1 VAGQDVRWIQLRLSG
16 PRLDEP
22 AADALAVLAVVDVG
36 TGHQAPDR
44 PLGPYRSVRERERI
58 APVQEVLAKRDGH
71 HRRPGDAGRVG
82 DCEACE
88 PGCRQRVAERDAH
101 QDEAI
106 LDLSVKEKRET
117 DEVEEQAHR
126 QEARRPVPE
135 EDSAAEDLDE
145 ADDLSQL
152 FPGISLLEQSE
163 QDMLA
168 DVLKSD
174 TFYMHLADLRGVV
187 RTVRDRTIQI
197 YRKRHRDY
205 EASLISAREALEA
218 LPEWLKIAD
227 EDRQEIGARLVNALL
242 AHPEGGQEI
251 KQLQLLLVRQ
261 AAISGL
267 LSQLQEEVERRVPK
281 VIDEAPGS
289 VNPVDLELSAIAL
302 PAMISS
308 PDDLEAWLNALRTA
322 IAEALTAGA
331 PIRIR
336 IRR

>member
-1 VAGQDVRWIQLRLSG
+1 
-16 PRLDEP
+16 
-22 AADALAVLAVVDVG
+22 
-36 TGHQAPDR
+36 
-44 PLGPYRSVRERERI
+44 
-58 APVQEVLAKRDGH
+58 
-71 HRRPGDAGRVG
+71 
-82 DCEACE
+82 
-88 PGCRQRVAERDAH
+88 
-101 QDEAI
+101 
-106 LDLSVKEKRET
+106 
-117 DEVEEQAHR
+117 
-126 QEARRPVPE
+126 
-135 EDSAAEDLDE
+135 
-145 ADDLSQL
+145 
-152 FPGISLLEQSE
+152 
-163 QDMLA
+163 
-168 DVLKSD
+168 
-174 TFYMHLADLRGVV
+174 
-187 RTVRDRTIQI
+187 VRDRTIQI